1 VTSAIS
7 EGRVTLRLEGAS
19 NVDFWAVD
27 WDHDGQVFRPAFHA
41 ARAKKSGELMLEGSH
56 AYAAPGARRVA
67 VQLVDSAGVEMRRL
81 IEVG

>member
-1 VTSAIS
+1 MSANH

-27 WDHDGQVFRPAFHA
+27 WDHDGQVLRPAFHA
-41 ARAKKSGELMLEGSH
+41 ARARKGGELMVEGSH
-56 AYAAPGARRVA
+56 VYPAPGGRRVA